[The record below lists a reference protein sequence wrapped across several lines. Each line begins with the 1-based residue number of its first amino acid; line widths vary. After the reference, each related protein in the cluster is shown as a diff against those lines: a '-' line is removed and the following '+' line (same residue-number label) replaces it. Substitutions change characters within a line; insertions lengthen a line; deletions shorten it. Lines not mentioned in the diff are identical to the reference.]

1 MGCNVADVA
10 EIIKIVDLSGPNKLG
25 FDEFEELTGLFFF
38 EGLSEALALSR
49 ALR

>member
-25 FDEFEELTGLFFF
+25 FDEFEELTGLFFSK
-38 EGLSEALALSR
+38 G
-49 ALR
+49 